1 MAKIIC
7 DIDSCGVRDALQII
21 GGKWKN
27 RILYV
32 IVLNQP
38 IRFNALRRS
47 LPEISQK
54 MLTQQLRELERD
66 GIVLRKPYP
75 EVPMR
80 VEYSMTSI
88 GESIGVLYKAINR
101 WQHDNINYIKESRLA
116 YDQRE
121 SKGTGIK
128 GDATLY
134 Q

>member
-1 MAKIIC
+1 MVTTRLVMAKQIC

-32 IVLNQP
+32 IVQNGH
-38 IRFNALRRS
+38 IRFNELRRK

-66 GIVLRKPYP
+66 GIVLREAYQ
-75 EVPMR
+75 EVPLR

-88 GESIGVLYKAINR
+88 GESIGLLYKAINL
-101 WQHDNINYIKESRLA
+101 WQQDNFETIKKSRLA
-116 YDQRE
+116 YDQKKR
-121 SKGTGIK
+121 
-128 GDATLY
+128 
-134 Q
+134 

>member
-1 MAKIIC
+1 MNKEIC

-32 IVLNQP
+32 IVLNEP

-66 GIVLRKPYP
+66 GIVLRESFP
-75 EVPMR
+75 EIPPR
-80 VEYSMTSI
+80 VEYSITSI
-88 GESIGVLYKAINR
+88 GESIGLLYKMINF
-101 WQHDNINYIKESRLA
+101 WQQDNIKYIEDSRLA
-116 YDQRE
+116 YDQR
-121 SKGTGIK
+121 KK
-128 GDATLY
+128 
-134 Q
+134 

>member
-1 MAKIIC
+1 MDKKIC

-32 IVLNQP
+32 IVLNGH
-38 IRFNALRRS
+38 IRFNELRRN

-66 GIVLRKPYP
+66 GIVLRESYP
-75 EVPMR
+75 EVPIR

-88 GESIGVLYKAINR
+88 GESIGLLYKAINL
-101 WQHDNINYIKESRLA
+101 WQQDNFEYIEKSRMA
-116 YDQRE
+116 YDRR
-121 SKGTGIK
+121 KR
-128 GDATLY
+128 
-134 Q
+134 

>member
-116 YDQRE
+116 YDQKKKQE
-121 SKGTGIK
+121 
-128 GDATLY
+128 

>member
-1 MAKIIC
+1 MDKEIC

-32 IVLNQP
+32 IVLNEP
-38 IRFNALRRS
+38 IRFNELRRS

-66 GIVLRKPYP
+66 GIVLRKSYP

-88 GESIGVLYKAINR
+88 GESIGLLYKAINL
-101 WQHDNINYIKESRLA
+101 WQQDNIKYIEKSRLT
-116 YDQRE
+116 YDRKKK
-121 SKGTGIK
+121 S
-128 GDATLY
+128 
-134 Q
+134 

>member
-1 MAKIIC
+1 MVKIVC

-32 IVLNQP
+32 IVLNEP
-38 IRFNALRRS
+38 IRFNELRRS

-66 GIVLRKPYP
+66 GIVLRKSYP
-75 EVPMR
+75 KVPMR

-88 GESIGVLYKAINR
+88 GESIGELYKAINL
-101 WQHDNINYIKESRLA
+101 WQQNNIKYIKNSRLA
-116 YDQRE
+116 YDRKKE
-121 SKGTGIK
+121 K
-128 GDATLY
+128 
-134 Q
+134 

>member
-1 MAKIIC
+1 MDKEIC
-7 DIDSCGVRDALQII
+7 DIDSCGVRDALHII

-32 IVLNQP
+32 IVLNEP

-66 GIVLRKPYP
+66 GVVSREAYP

-88 GESIGVLYKAINR
+88 GESIGLLYKAINL
-101 WQHDNINYIKESRLA
+101 WQQDNIKYIEESRFT
-116 YDQRE
+116 YDR
-121 SKGTGIK
+121 KK
-128 GDATLY
+128 KL
-134 Q
+134 

>member
-1 MAKIIC
+1 MVKIVC

-27 RILYV
+27 RILYM
-32 IVLNQP
+32 IVLNEP

-66 GIVLRKPYP
+66 GIVLRTPYP

-88 GESIGVLYKAINR
+88 GESIGLLYKAINL
-101 WQHDNINYIKESRLA
+101 WQQDNIEYIKESRLT
-116 YDQRE
+116 YNQ
-121 SKGTGIK
+121 KKKQGK
-128 GDATLY
+128 
-134 Q
+134 

>member
-1 MAKIIC
+1 MDKEIC

-32 IVLNQP
+32 IVLNEP
-38 IRFNALRRS
+38 IRFNELRRS

-66 GIVLRKPYP
+66 GIVLRKSYP
-75 EVPMR
+75 EMPMR

-88 GESIGVLYKAINR
+88 GESIGLLYKAINL
-101 WQHDNINYIKESRLA
+101 WQQDNIKYIEESRFT
-116 YDQRE
+116 YDR
-121 SKGTGIK
+121 KK
-128 GDATLY
+128 KL
-134 Q
+134 

>member
-1 MAKIIC
+1 MDKEIC

-32 IVLNQP
+32 IVLNEP
-38 IRFNALRRS
+38 IRFNELRRS

-66 GIVLRKPYP
+66 GIVLRKSYP
-75 EVPMR
+75 EMPMR

-88 GESIGVLYKAINR
+88 GESIGLLYKAINLC
-101 WQHDNINYIKESRLA
+101 QQDNIKYIEERRFT
-116 YDQRE
+116 YDR
-121 SKGTGIK
+121 KK
-128 GDATLY
+128 KL
-134 Q
+134 